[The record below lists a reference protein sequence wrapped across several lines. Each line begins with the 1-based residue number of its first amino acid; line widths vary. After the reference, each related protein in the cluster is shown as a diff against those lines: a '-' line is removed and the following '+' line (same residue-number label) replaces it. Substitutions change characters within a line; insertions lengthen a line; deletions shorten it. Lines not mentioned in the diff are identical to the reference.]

1 MMRIRHGAPFASAI
15 VSTGFWT
22 GITCGRILLGF
33 VTPLLGE
40 QHAIYIYLLC
50 AIIPEVLFWLV
61 RNFVVS
67 ALMVAFLGFF
77 MGPLFCFPMV
87 AAAKLLP
94 KRLHVSA
101 LGFGTAVGG
110 GGGAV

>member
-15 VSTGFWT
+15 VSTGFWI

-40 QHAIYIYLLC
+40 QRAIYTYLLC
-50 AIIPEVLFWLV
+50 AIVLELLFWLV
-61 RNFVVS
+61 PNFVVS
-67 ALMVAFLGFF
+67 AVMVAFLGFF
-77 MGPLFCFPMV
+77 MGPLFCFPML

-101 LGFGTAVGG
+101 IGFGTALGG